1 MSEEI
6 DKSKLDSTLG
16 DSSVGRTWRLL
27 KFTDYAIERFRADFI
42 NKKTGKYRKQ
52 VRTPFDVSRNTALK
66 GLKLVHYRKSKKKY
80 FIIQYWFNDKSL
92 SLSLG
97 EFRPGV
103 FGVKEVEAKV
113 FDLVKE
119 HTNDKGHWVK
129 NPKQT
134 IQDKEVKITKA
145 EIEKSQQ
152 LTIRDVIERIAKDG
166 FPKTKRQGSLSVH
179 SIKEFI
185 KFMFGFNWRS
195 RCLVY
200 AESEKGYGKVSF
212 KHRTHP
218 RKILKPTSWED
229 LFNKFPGGN
238 GIITDKKLNPKLET
252 SLYDNDL
259 SKLVIDELNEGMIKK
274 YIDKPG
280 RSYGTKA
287 NMLDCFRRLWSFS
300 LDNNLFGDVPPTI
313 NFDNI
318 TFKKPDETHSVSRKY
333 DNLRFTDNEL
343 PVIFNALMKRRE
355 LYPFQAEAL
364 LFMMF
369 TGRRNEETLKIKW
382 SNVDEA
388 NGVITLPRSI
398 TKARKEEFI
407 DITPPVA
414 LVLKSLKK
422 HKEGRY
428 QKYRFIDWLFPTL
441 RTNTQRLYDDVYVRS
456 HSTRMKTLRGC
467 WLDLVKETGIVGS
480 PKMFRKTFSSLAKL
494 TLGTSSKAR
503 ALTGHEQD
511 ATLDVHYDKT
521 PRDKAKEYAHQ
532 VANAKVFDFVKKT
545 G

>member
-6 DKSKLDSTLG
+6 DKSKLGTELVRDQKGKTC
-16 DSSVGRTWRLL
+16 TKI
-27 KFTDYAIERFRADFI
+27 KFTDYAVERFQGDFI
-42 NKKTGKYRKQ
+42 GPNGKFRERIR
-52 VRTPFDVSRNTALK
+52 VPFDISRNTALK
-66 GLKLVHYRKSKKKY
+66 GLKLCQFYKSKKK
-80 FIIQYWFNDKSL
+80 FFNLNYWFGGKSKFIVI
-92 SLSLG
+92 G
-97 EFRPGV
+97 EFRKGV
-103 FGVKEVEAKV
+103 FGVNECEDSVYKI
-113 FDLVKE
+113 VKE
-119 HTNDKGHWVK
+119 HTDDNGKWCKD
-129 NPKQT
+129 PKQT
-134 IQDKEVKITKA
+134 IHDSKVKITKA
-145 EIEKSQQ
+145 EIQKSQQ

-195 RCLVY
+195 RMLVY

-212 KHRTHP
+212 KHRTTP
-218 RKILKPTSWED
+218 RKITKPTSWED
-229 LFNKFPGGN
+229 LFNKFPGGS
-238 GIITDKKLNPKLET
+238 GIITNKKLNPNLET

-300 LDNNLFGDVPPTI
+300 LDNNLFGDIPPSI

-343 PVIFNALMKRRE
+343 PIIFNALMKRRE

-414 LVLKSLKK
+414 LVLSSLKK

-521 PRDKAKEYAHQ
+521 PRDKAKEYAHE
-532 VANAKVFDFVKKT
+532 VAKVFHFVKKT

>member
-218 RKILKPTSWED
+218 RKITKPTSWED
-229 LFNKFPGGN
+229 LFNKFPGGS
-238 GIITDKKLNPKLET
+238 GVITSKKLNPKLET
-252 SLYDNDL
+252 SLYDNEL

-343 PVIFNALMKRRE
+343 PIIFNALMKRRE

-388 NGVITLPRSI
+388 NGIITLPRSI

-407 DITPPVA
+407 TITGPVA
-414 LVLKSLKK
+414 LVLASLKK
-422 HKEGRY
+422 HREGKY

-467 WLDLVKETGIVGS
+467 WLDLVQETGIVGS

-503 ALTGHEQD
+503 VLTGHEQD

-532 VANAKVFDFVKKT
+532 LAKVFDFVKKT

>member
-1 MSEEI
+1 MTEEI
-6 DKSKLDSTLG
+6 DKSKLDSKLEDSQLG
-16 DSSVGRTWRLL
+16 QTRRLL
-27 KFTDYAIERFRADFI
+27 KFTDYAIERYHGNFI
-42 NKKTGKYRKQ
+42 SPKTGKERKE
-52 VRTPFDVSRNTALK
+52 VRVSFDVSRNTILK
-66 GLKLVHYRKSKKKY
+66 GLKLVQYRKSKKKY
-80 FIIQYWFNDKSL
+80 FTLQFWLNSRPDYL
-92 SLSLG
+92 SIG
-97 EFRPGV
+97 EFRLGV
-103 FGVKEVEAKV
+103 FGVKEAEAKV
-113 FDLVKE
+113 FDIVKE

-129 NPKQT
+129 SPKQT

-212 KHRTHP
+212 KHRTTP
-218 RKILKPTSWED
+218 RKITKPTSWED

-274 YIDKPG
+274 YIDKSN

-318 TFKKPDETHSVSRKY
+318 TFKKPDETQSVSRKY

-364 LFMMF
+364 LLMMF

-398 TKARKEEFI
+398 TKARKDEFI
-407 DITPPVA
+407 TITPPVA
-414 LVLKSLKK
+414 LVLSSLKK

-521 PRDKAKEYAHQ
+521 PRDKAKEYAQ
-532 VANAKVFDFVKKT
+532 EVAKVFHFVKKT